1 MTLAISNEKELV
13 YAEVDTLP
21 PNTEEAQEILY
32 DVFTKKDYKSAL
44 YMATRNELE

>member
-1 MTLAISNEKELV
+1 MTLAISNSSELV

-32 DVFTKKDYKSAL
+32 DVFTIKDYKSAL
-44 YMATRNELE
+44 YISTRNELE